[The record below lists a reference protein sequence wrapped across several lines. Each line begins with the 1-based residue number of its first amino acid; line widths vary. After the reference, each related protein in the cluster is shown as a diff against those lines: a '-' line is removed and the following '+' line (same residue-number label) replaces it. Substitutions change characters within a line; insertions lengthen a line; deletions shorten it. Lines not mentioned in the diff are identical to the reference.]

1 MTVRL
6 SDRPRVAT
14 REQLN
19 GDPYGSGVEVGK
31 AIHERYPHLVP
42 EQVAEII
49 GVRVCEYSRH
59 GRTIPRVWR
68 SGGGSL
74 FYSRAGRRFLIEY
87 ESGLVG
93 VDKQRVV
100 ALSLGVSFVALHSD
114 GGVRAG
120 VREERFAQGFAD
132 GMLGQSYYE
141 AREIDDAR
149 IRSAVVRSRVKGVL
163 FGDGEGASRADDG
176 GADGALSDGLNILVA
191 GSCGSGKSVALVDDV
206 PTRNQF
212 ARPDMV
218 LSLNGRTVEVY
229 NHDGVPLSTIVDGRG
244 VFLVNEATGE
254 RVSVPESASHVFFV
268 RDNFVILPPAGW

>member
-1 MTVRL
+1 MTARL
-6 SDRPRVAT
+6 SDLLREVV

-42 EQVAEII
+42 EQVAEVI
-49 GVRVCEYSRH
+49 GVRVCEYSRQ

-132 GMLGQSYYE
+132 GVLGQSYYE

-149 IRSAVVRSRVKGVL
+149 IRSAVVRSRVRDVL
-163 FGDGEGASRADDG
+163 FGDGEGASRAGKG
-176 GADGALSDGLNILVA
+176 GADGTLSDGLNILVA
-191 GSCGSGKSVALVDDV
+191 GSCGSGKSVALVDDM
-206 PTRNQF
+206 PTGSQF

-229 NHDGVPLSTIVDGRG
+229 NHDGAALSVDVGDGG
-244 VFLVNEATGE
+244 VTLVNEDTGE
-254 RVSVPESASHVFFV
+254 RVRVPESASHVFFV